1 MDNNMSSMINQ
12 LLSNPESMKK
22 LMELANSMGLT
33 QSPAPSGQQG
43 TGQEQPAGQ
52 AADGTAVPA
61 MAQSAPA
68 INNGTTEAL
77 SRAVQA
83 LGSLSSA
90 PAANDRHS
98 SLLMA
103 LKPYMRTQRQQ
114 RLDGAMKLLSAV
126 RMFRT
131 MGGGQ

>member
-22 LMELANSMGLT
+22 LMELANSMGIT
-33 QSPAPSGQQG
+33 QSTAPSGQQG
-43 TGQEQPAGQ
+43 TSQEQPAGQ
-52 AADGTAVPA
+52 SADGTAVPA

-83 LGSLSSA
+83 LGSLNSA
-90 PAANDRHS
+90 PAANSRHT

-103 LKPYMRTQRQQ
+103 LKPYMRTQRQE

-126 RMFRT
+126 RMFRN